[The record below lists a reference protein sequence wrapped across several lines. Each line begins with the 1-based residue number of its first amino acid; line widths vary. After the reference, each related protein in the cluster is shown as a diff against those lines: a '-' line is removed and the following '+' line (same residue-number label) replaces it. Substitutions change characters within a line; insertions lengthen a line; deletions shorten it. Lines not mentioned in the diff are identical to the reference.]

1 MNANSSQFHFAGQ
14 MPRPSAVCDFVIQQV
29 NSECSSAMSTQNGQ
43 LACFPFQN
51 HTQRMS
57 TQPLSV
63 RTGECTA
70 AAGSVAQRSSF
81 WLLAAIDGHAKNF
94 AVFLLPGG
102 LPPHAVVRRDV
113 RLAPHRHGA
122 PCAAVCGAGRGQL
135 KVGDAEIQIKIG
147 LFAHLH

>member
-1 MNANSSQFHFAGQ
+1 

-29 NSECSSAMSTQNGQ
+29 NSECSSAMSKQNGQ
-43 LACFPFQN
+43 LACFPFHN

-94 AVFLLPGG
+94 SVFLLLGG
-102 LPPHAVVRRDV
+102 YHLTPLYDVISAWPLIDTGRHAQRFV
-113 RLAPHRHGA
+113 AQGA
-122 PCAAVCGAGRGQL
+122 AS
-135 KVGDAEIQIKIG
+135 
-147 LFAHLH
+147 